1 MSLSPFEHPFLSGLF
16 GDSEIVELFSARA
29 DIDAMIRFEAALAE
43 AEAGIL
49 ADEVAHA
56 TAIIR

>member
-29 DIDAMIRFEAALAE
+29 DIDAMIRFETALAQ
-43 AEAGIL
+43 AQVGTGIISEDVAK
-49 ADEVAHA
+49 ADP
-56 TAIIR
+56 

>member
-29 DIDAMIRFEAALAE
+29 DIDAMVRFETGLAQAE
-43 AEAGIL
+43 AQAPVAGL
-49 ADEVAHA
+49 PD
-56 TAIIR
+56 RR